1 MKKLFLTLLTM
12 PTVVG
17 VFLPLTMHSAAQA
30 TQSVKSTSTNTAQPT
45 GNKPAK
51 LDTLKVNDRNICVNQ
66 HGKTYCVAQNR
77 RDPKL
82 TAKAREIGA
91 NYEAGIVFTDEESDA
106 AANKFGCDCPA
117 CIRAIKQIRVFTNAN

>member
-17 VFLPLTMHSAAQA
+17 VFLPLTMHSTAQA
-30 TQSVKSTSTNTAQPT
+30 TQSNKATTTAQPT
-45 GNKPAK
+45 GTKPNSI
-51 LDTLKVNDRNICVNQ
+51 DTLKVDGRNICVSQ
-66 HGKTYCVAQNR
+66 HGKVYCVAQTR

-91 NYEAGIVFTDEESDA
+91 NYEAGVVFTDEESDA

-117 CIRAIKQIRVFTNAN
+117 CIRAIKQIRVFTQAN

>member
-17 VFLPLTMHSAAQA
+17 VFLPLTIHSAAQA
-30 TQSVKSTSTNTAQPT
+30 TQSVKSPTKTQPT
-45 GNKPAK
+45 GIKPGSI
-51 LDTLKVNDRNICVNQ
+51 DTLKVNDLNVCVSQ

-82 TAKAREIGA
+82 AVKAREIGA
-91 NYEAGIVFTDEESDA
+91 NYEAGVVFTDEESDA

-117 CIRAIKQIRVFTNAN
+117 CIRAIKQIRVFTQAN